1 MPQLQGNA
9 AQTRLFANYTLT
21 HLLHLY
27 NPPHCCCSL
36 PRLKRL
42 LMVSC
47 EEDAEVE
54 EKREIENGGLA
65 KISEVETFLPF
76 KGSTLQQASRKVK
89 IIPGDARSA

>member
-1 MPQLQGNA
+1 
-9 AQTRLFANYTLT
+9 
-21 HLLHLY
+21 
-27 NPPHCCCSL
+27 
-36 PRLKRL
+36 
-42 LMVSC
+42 MVSC

-89 IIPGDARSA
+89 IIPGDAQSA

>member
-9 AQTRLFANYTLT
+9 AQTRLFANYTPT

-47 EEDAEVE
+47 EEDTE

-76 KGSTLQQASRKVK
+76 KGSALKEASRKVK
-89 IIPGDARSA
+89 IIPGDAQSA